1 MLSLTEQIQQDIK
14 SITNNTS
21 DFGITLV
28 FENTTTSPPT
38 VATLKGTG
46 KKINLVFDEMGMV
59 KAQGRTAT
67 CSVSE
72 LTFIAA
78 KYPYKNSHDII
89 DFNGHYVIMTEAT
102 SSAKYVIKSWTPDES
117 YGLIVF
123 DLGDYE

>member
-1 MLSLTEQIQQDIK
+1 MIGLTQQIQNDIHE
-14 SITNNTS
+14 ITTNKR

-28 FENTTTSPPT
+28 FENANTSPVT
-38 VATLKGTG
+38 IATLEGTG
-46 KKINLVFDEMGMV
+46 KKINLVFDELGMV

-72 LTFIAA
+72 LTFEAA
-78 KYPYKNSHDII
+78 NYPYKVNGII
-89 DFNGHYVIMTEAT
+89 DFNNHYVTMTEAT
-102 SSAKYVIKSWTPDES
+102 SSAKYVIKSWTPDEK